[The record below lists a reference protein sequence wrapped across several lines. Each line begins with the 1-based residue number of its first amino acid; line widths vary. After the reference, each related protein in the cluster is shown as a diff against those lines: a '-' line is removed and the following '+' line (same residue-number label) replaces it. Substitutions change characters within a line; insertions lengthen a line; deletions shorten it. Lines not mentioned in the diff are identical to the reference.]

1 MKILLDTHAFLWAIG
16 GDHRLSK
23 LAQETFEEGELLLS
37 TGSVWEIVVKYQIG
51 RLALPVPPSQ
61 FLPAHFERNAISLL
75 PINVRHVLRLEALPL
90 HHKDPFD
97 RLLIAQS
104 LEENTPILTADPLFA
119 QYEAKIVW

>member
-1 MKILLDTHAFLWAIG
+1 M
-16 GDHRLSK
+16 
-23 LAQETFEEGELLLS
+23 LLS

-61 FLPAHFERNAISLL
+61 YLPAHLERNAISLL

-104 LEENTPILTADPLFA
+104 LEENAPILTADPLFA

>member
-1 MKILLDTHAFLWAIG
+1 M
-16 GDHRLSK
+16 
-23 LAQETFEEGELLLS
+23 
-37 TGSVWEIVVKYQIG
+37 
-51 RLALPVPPSQ
+51 PVPPSQ
-61 FLPAHFERNAISLL
+61 YLPAHLERNAISLL

-104 LEENTPILTADPLFA
+104 LEENAPILTADPLFA